1 VSRPLSSAG
10 RPGDHAA
17 MLQALARRIG
27 NAASWPRVGFL
38 FLAYAGLVAALTAA
52 EGRIKEHSAG
62 LGVPDLLHGFT
73 AAELYARL
81 EAFGPEGRRIYAF
94 AELVDMIYPLVYAT
108 FFAFLLAL
116 AARRLFAAGSRWA
129 AVCVLPYG
137 AMVSDYLEN
146 ACFFTVLGAWPAR
159 LDAVATL
166 GGVFNLVKWGIFAVT
181 LPLVLVGL
189 AAMGIVALRGSRPG

>member
-1 VSRPLSSAG
+1 
-10 RPGDHAA
+10 
-17 MLQALARRIG
+17 MLQSLARRVV

-38 FLAYAGLVAALTAA
+38 FLAYAGLVSVLSAA
-52 EGRIKEHSAG
+52 EGRIKERSGG

-81 EAFGPEGRRIYAF
+81 EAFGPEGRRIYF
-94 AELVDMIYPLVYAT
+94 QAELVDLVYPLVYAT

-116 AARRLFAAGSRWA
+116 AARRLFAAGNRWTPL
-129 AVCVLPYG
+129 CLLPYA
-137 AMVSDYLEN
+137 AMLADFLEN

-166 GGVFNLVKWGIFAVT
+166 AGVFNLVKWGLCAIT
-181 LPLVLVGL
+181 LPLVVLGLVWT
-189 AAMGIVALRGSRPG
+189 GIAALRGRRSRIS